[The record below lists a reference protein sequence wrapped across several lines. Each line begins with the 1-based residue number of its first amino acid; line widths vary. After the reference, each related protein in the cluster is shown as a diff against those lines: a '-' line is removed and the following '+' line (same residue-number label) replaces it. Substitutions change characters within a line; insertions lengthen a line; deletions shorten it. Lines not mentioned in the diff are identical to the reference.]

1 VRLRH
6 ARYAR
11 RRAALGLLLTAGPG
25 RAQPPYRGEVLAAL
39 FLAAYAGLVI
49 PVLAVGIALIWLP
62 SSIELLALS
71 VLELV
76 LVSWSGRRTLS
87 ALRS

>member
-1 VRLRH
+1 
-6 ARYAR
+6 
-11 RRAALGLLLTAGPG
+11 
-25 RAQPPYRGEVLAAL
+25 
-39 FLAAYAGLVI
+39 VI

-62 SSIELLALS
+62 SSIALLAFS

-76 LVSWSGRRTLS
+76 LVSWSGHRTLA

>member
-1 VRLRH
+1 M
-6 ARYAR
+6 
-11 RRAALGLLLTAGPG
+11 
-25 RAQPPYRGEVLAAL
+25 LAAL

-49 PVLAVGIALIWLP
+49 PVLAVGIVLIWLP
-62 SSIELLALS
+62 SSIELLAFS

>member
-1 VRLRH
+1 MITVVFV
-6 ARYAR
+6 AYAVG
-11 RRAALGLLLTAGPG
+11 A
-25 RAQPPYRGEVLAAL
+25 PYRGEVLAAL

-62 SSIELLALS
+62 SSIALLAFS

-76 LVSWSGRRTLS
+76 LVSWSGHRTLA

>member
-1 VRLRH
+1 VSITATPPGSVREPTLVT
-6 ARYAR
+6 Y
-11 RRAALGLLLTAGPG
+11 
-25 RAQPPYRGEVLAAL
+25 AAL
-39 FLAAYAGLVI
+39 FLAAYAGLVL

-62 SSIELLALS
+62 SSVALLAFS

-76 LVSWSGRRTLS
+76 LVSWSGHRTLA